1 MQKKRVIIDSD
12 PAIGVRFRDIDDGLA
27 ILFLLASPEVTLEGI
42 TVNFGNVKAP
52 LGYRVAQEVL
62 KVAQRDIPVYLGAQS
77 KHDLGKSNPAADF
90 MLETVN
96 KNPGEI
102 SLLAVAPL
110 TNVAT
115 AMMLDKTFAG
125 NLRELIIMGGSVN
138 FGIFAYIGEFNFHL
152 DGKAA
157 SLVTSYPIS
166 KTVIT
171 SDVCTHAVFQDKHL
185 KRFQQDTRA
194 VSKYLAEEIPHW
206 LNLNK
211 KVFFRKKGFFPW
223 DVVAAA
229 FLVDRSLF
237 DENPCGFRVEESGI
251 RSGRIFNLKKHTS
264 FAQTDTA
271 VPVNL
276 PLFLEHE
283 RFMEMFISRL
293 LTL

>member
-62 KVAQRDIPVYLGAQS
+62 KVAQREIPVYLGAQS
-77 KHDLGKSNPAADF
+77 KHDLGKPNPAVDF

-115 AMMLDKTFAG
+115 AMMLDKTFAR

-166 KTVIT
+166 KAVIT
-171 SDVCTHAVFQDKHL
+171 SDVCTHAVFQDRHL
-185 KRFQQDTRA
+185 KRFQQNTRA
-194 VSKYLAEEIPHW
+194 VSKYLAEKIPHW
-206 LNLNK
+206 LNINK
-211 KVFFRKKGFFPW
+211 KVFYRKKGFFPW

-237 DENPCGFRVEESGI
+237 DENPCSFRVEESGI
-251 RSGRIFNLKKHTS
+251 RSGRIFDLKKYTS
-264 FAQTDTA
+264 FAQTDTI
-271 VPVNL
+271 VPVDL
-276 PLFLEHE
+276 PLFLDQE